1 MIKDRALHEFQT
13 CHLAVGK
20 MAMSLFYGSATT
32 TLADCCVYCFFSV
45 SITTES
51 AIVSKIV
58 DFLDVVVFFSY

>member
-1 MIKDRALHEFQT
+1 
-13 CHLAVGK
+13 

-58 DFLDVVVFFSY
+58 DFLDVVVFFFILKM